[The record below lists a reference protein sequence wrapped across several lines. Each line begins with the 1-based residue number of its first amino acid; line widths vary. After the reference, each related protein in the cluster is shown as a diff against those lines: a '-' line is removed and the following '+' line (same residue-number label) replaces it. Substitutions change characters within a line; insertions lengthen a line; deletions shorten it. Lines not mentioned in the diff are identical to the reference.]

1 MRSAAAKERG
11 GASSLGHD
19 RPLAQTHLRVDG
31 TIGPMHTPAGG
42 LPQTVS
48 ALIPRGAGILMVAE
62 GAVGDTNVTWMLPGG
77 RVEAGESLETALAR
91 EIREETGLMVTGTPV
106 LAFSVEIVAEMDDLV
121 GAWRAVTFACRAE
134 GEVAPAD
141 PDGLILEA
149 EWVPIEDA
157 ITRLEAVEWY
167 DSGPLRA
174 FLAGEVPTGSAFR
187 YRISG
192 RRGATERS
200 VVEVIGPPDA
210 DR

>member
-1 MRSAAAKERG
+1 
-11 GASSLGHD
+11 
-19 RPLAQTHLRVDG
+19 
-31 TIGPMHTPAGG
+31 MHTPADR
-42 LPQTVS
+42 LPRTVS

-62 GAVGDTNVTWMLPGG
+62 KAPDDADTTWMLPGG
-77 RVEAGESLETALAR
+77 RVEAGESLEAALVR
-91 EIREETGLMVTGTPV
+91 EIREETGLVVAGAPV
-106 LAFSVEIVAEMDDLV
+106 LAFSVEIVAEMVDLA

-141 PDGLILEA
+141 PDGLILAA
-149 EWVPIEDA
+149 EWVPVEDA

-187 YRISG
+187 YRITG

-210 DR
+210 GR

>member
-1 MRSAAAKERG
+1 MRSAAAKETG
-11 GASSLGHD
+11 DGLSLGHD
-19 RPLAQTHLRVDG
+19 RRGAQTDVRADG
-31 TIGPMHTPAGG
+31 TIGRMHTPADR

-62 GAVGDTNVTWMLPGG
+62 KAPGDANVTWMLPGG
-77 RVEAGESLETALAR
+77 RVEVGESLEAALAR
-91 EIREETGLMVTGTPV
+91 EIQEETGLLVAGPPV
-106 LAFSVEIVAEMDDLV
+106 LAFSVEITAEMDDLI

-141 PDGLILEA
+141 PDGLILAA

-174 FLAGEVPTGSAFR
+174 FLAGEVPTGSALR

-210 DR
+210 GR

>member
-1 MRSAAAKERG
+1 
-11 GASSLGHD
+11 
-19 RPLAQTHLRVDG
+19 
-31 TIGPMHTPAGG
+31 MHTPADR

-62 GAVGDTNVTWMLPGG
+62 KAPDELNPTWMLPGG
-77 RVEAGESLETALAR
+77 RVGAGESLEAALAR
-91 EIREETGLMVTGTPV
+91 EIREETGLVIAGTPV

-121 GAWRAVTFACRAE
+121 GAWRAVTFACGAE

-141 PDGLILEA
+141 PDGLILAA
-149 EWVPIEDA
+149 EWVPIEEA
-157 ITRLEAVEWY
+157 IARLEAVEWY

-174 FLAGEVPTGSAFR
+174 FLAGEVATGSAFR
-187 YRISG
+187 YRITG

-210 DR
+210 GR

>member
-1 MRSAAAKERG
+1 MTTPPKVRRFHLTRGESPVGAARGPLAAAAGR
-11 GASSLGHD
+11 AA
-19 RPLAQTHLRVDG
+19 P
-31 TIGPMHTPAGG
+31 TP
-42 LPQTVS
+42 PV
-48 ALIPRGAGILMVAE
+48 
-62 GAVGDTNVTWMLPGG
+62 
-77 RVEAGESLETALAR
+77 RVEVARSGTTAA
-91 EIREETGLMVTGTPV
+91 
-106 LAFSVEIVAEMDDLV
+106 
-121 GAWRAVTFACRAE
+121 RAE
-134 GEVAPAD
+134 QQVFLADQNEKLALLQSLLELGAKDVAVLRHDAGTGAMGLTDVRVPIEELDRGMRFVVRPGEKVAT
-141 PDGLILEA
+141 DGLILEA